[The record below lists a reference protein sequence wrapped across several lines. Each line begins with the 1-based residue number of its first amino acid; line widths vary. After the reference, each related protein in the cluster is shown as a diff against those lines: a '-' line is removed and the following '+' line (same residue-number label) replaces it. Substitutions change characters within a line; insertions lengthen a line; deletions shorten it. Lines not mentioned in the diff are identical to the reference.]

1 MKRTV
6 FLGACS
12 LGLSL
17 LLLSGCQPA
26 ANTNQPVVVTNPSP
40 ERVDTASIQTELM
53 RIEND
58 WPRIIKEKDSAAV
71 ERIEAD
77 DAVFIYSDG
86 SLGNKAQD
94 LKDISS
100 GALTADS
107 WQVADLQVTVLDA
120 DSAFT
125 VGRNIVTNGKYKLPD
140 GKTVNIPNQTRFVDT
155 YARRNGEWKLVAAA
169 STPVTAPAAAASPAM
184 MASPAMSPAM
194 RPSPAM
200 KPSPTMRPSPA
211 MTHTPA
217 VRPSPAMKATP

>member
-1 MKRTV
+1 V
-6 FLGACS
+6 
-12 LGLSL
+12 
-17 LLLSGCQPA
+17 LLSSCQPA
-26 ANTNQPVVVTNPSP
+26 ANTNEPVAASPSP
-40 ERVDTASIQTELM
+40 ERVDTASIQTELL

-77 DAVFIYSDG
+77 DAIFIYPDG

-94 LKDISS
+94 LKDVSG

-107 WQVADLQVTVLDA
+107 WQVTDLQVTVLDA

-125 VGRNIVTNGKYKLPD
+125 TGRNIVTNGKYKMAD
-140 GKTVNIPNQTRFVDT
+140 GKTVNLPSQTRFLDT

-169 STPVTAPAAAASPAM
+169 SAPVIAPTASASPVMSPSPAAGASPAM
-184 MASPAMSPAM
+184 KASPAT
-194 RPSPAM
+194 
-200 KPSPTMRPSPA
+200 KPSPA

-217 VRPSPAMKATP
+217 TKASPATTP

>member
-17 LLLSGCQPA
+17 LLSGCQPA
-26 ANTNQPVVVTNPSP
+26 ANTNQPTVATSPSP

-58 WPRIIKEKDSAAV
+58 WPRVIKEKDSAAV
-71 ERIEAD
+71 ERVEAD
-77 DAVFIYSDG
+77 DAVFIYPDG

-94 LKDISS
+94 LKDVSG

-107 WQVADLQVTVLDA
+107 WQVADLHVTVLDA
-120 DSAFT
+120 DSAF
-125 VGRNIVTNGKYKLPD
+125 VSGRSIVTNGKYTPPG
-140 GKTVNIPNQTRFVDT
+140 GKAIDISGQFRFIDT

-169 STPVTAPAAAASPAM
+169 STPVKAPAGSASPAMKASPAMAASPAM
-184 MASPAMSPAM
+184 KPSPAM

-200 KPSPTMRPSPA
+200 THSPA
-211 MTHTPA
+211 VKPA
-217 VRPSPAMKATP
+217 PATKATP

>member
-12 LGLSL
+12 LGLSV

-40 ERVDTASIQTELM
+40 ERVDTASIQTELL

-58 WPRIIKEKDSAAV
+58 WPRVVKEKDVAAV
-71 ERIEAD
+71 ERVEAD
-77 DAVFIYSDG
+77 DAVFIYPDG
-86 SLGNKAQD
+86 SVGNKAQD
-94 LKDISS
+94 VKDMRT

-107 WQVADLQVTVLDA
+107 WAVSDLAVTVLDA
-120 DSAFT
+120 DSAFVVGHST
-125 VGRNIVTNGKYKLPD
+125 VHNGKYKMPD
-140 GKTVNIPNQTRFVDT
+140 GKTIDISGEYRFIDT
-155 YARRNGEWKLVAAA
+155 FARRNGEWKLVAGA
-169 STPVTAPAAAASPAM
+169 SVRVMAPTASASPAM

-194 RPSPAM
+194 KPSPAM
-200 KPSPTMRPSPA
+200 KASPM

-217 VRPSPAMKATP
+217 VKASPATTP

>member
-12 LGLSL
+12 LGLSV

-26 ANTNQPVVVTNPSP
+26 ANTNQPVVVTSPSP
-40 ERVDTASIQTELM
+40 ERVDTASIQTELL

-58 WPRIIKEKDSAAV
+58 WPRIIKEKDTAAV

-77 DAVFIYSDG
+77 DAVFIYPDG

-94 LKDISS
+94 LKDVAA

-107 WQVADLQVTVLDA
+107 WQVAELQVTVIDA

-125 VGRNIVTNGKYKLPD
+125 TGRNIVTNGKYKMAD
-140 GKTVNIPNQTRFVDT
+140 GKTVNIPNQTRFLDT
-155 YARRNGEWKLVAAA
+155 YARRNGEWKIVAAA
-169 STPVTAPAAAASPAM
+169 SVPIMAPTASASPTMTASPAM
-184 MASPAMSPAM
+184 AA
-194 RPSPAM
+194 SPAM
-200 KPSPTMRPSPA
+200 KPSPATKPSPAVTRTPVTRPSPA
-211 MTHTPA
+211 VTP
-217 VRPSPAMKATP
+217 

>member
-6 FLGACS
+6 LLGACS
-12 LGLSL
+12 LGLSV
-17 LLLSGCQPA
+17 LLSGCQPA

-71 ERIEAD
+71 ARIEAD
-77 DAVFIYSDG
+77 DAVFIYPDG

-94 LKDISS
+94 LKDVSG
-100 GALTADS
+100 GALIADS

-125 VGRNIVTNGKYKLPD
+125 IGRNIVTNGKYKLPN
-140 GKTVNIPNQTRFVDT
+140 GKTVSIPSQTRFLDT

-169 STPVTAPAAAASPAM
+169 SVPVTAPAAAASPAM

-194 RPSPAM
+194 
-200 KPSPTMRPSPA
+200 KPSPVIKPSPVMKPSPA
-211 MTHTPA
+211 MTHSPA
-217 VRPSPAMKATP
+217 VKPSPAMKATP

>member
-12 LGLSL
+12 LGLSV

-58 WPRIIKEKDSAAV
+58 WPRVMKEKDTSAV

-77 DAVFIYSDG
+77 DAVFIYPDG
-86 SLGNKAQD
+86 SLGNKAKD
-94 LKDISS
+94 LKDISG

-107 WQVADLQVTVLDA
+107 WQVTDLQVTVLDA
-120 DSAFT
+120 DSAFV
-125 VGRNIVTNGKYKLPD
+125 VGRSIVTNGKYTPPG
-140 GKTVNIPNQTRFVDT
+140 GKPMAIPSQFRFIDT
-155 YARRNGEWKLVAAA
+155 YVRRNGEWKLVAGAN
-169 STPVTAPAAAASPAM
+169 TPVMGPTAAASPAM
-184 MASPAMSPAM
+184 MASPAMSPAVKA
-194 RPSPAM
+194 SPAI
-200 KPSPTMRPSPA
+200 KPSPV
-211 MTHTPA
+211 
-217 VRPSPAMKATP
+217 VRPSPAVTRTPVVRPSPVVTP

>member
-6 FLGACS
+6 FFAACS
-12 LGLSL
+12 LGLSV
-17 LLLSGCQPA
+17 LLSGCQPA
-26 ANTNQPVVVTNPSP
+26 ANTNQPVVVTTPSP
-40 ERVDTASIQTELM
+40 ERVDTAAIQTELL

-77 DAVFIYSDG
+77 DAVFIYPDG

-94 LKDISS
+94 LKDVSG

-107 WQVADLQVTVLDA
+107 WQVADLQVTVIDA
-120 DSAFT
+120 DSAYT
-125 VGRNIVTNGKYKLPD
+125 TGRNIVTNGKYKMAD
-140 GKTVNIPNQTRFVDT
+140 GKTVNMPSQTRFLDT

-169 STPVTAPAAAASPAM
+169 SVPVTAPTSSASPSMTASPTMAASPAM
-184 MASPAMSPAM
+184 KASPAT
-194 RPSPAM
+194 
-200 KPSPTMRPSPA
+200 KPSPA

-217 VRPSPAMKATP
+217 TKASPAATP